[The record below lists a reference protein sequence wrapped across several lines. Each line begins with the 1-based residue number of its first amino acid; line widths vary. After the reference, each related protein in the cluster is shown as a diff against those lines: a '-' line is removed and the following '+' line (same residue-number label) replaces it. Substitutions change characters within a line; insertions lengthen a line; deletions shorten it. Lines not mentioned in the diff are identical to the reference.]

1 MKRRRGLTNY
11 RSSRAFE
18 IFKNCLTIEALEN
31 DLTIKHSKSI
41 YYCIDGSDNWIELPP
56 DTESL
61 PIRLGHRFSVKA
73 ELQPSSE
80 DGIGTMFMSKKCSLS
95 GNIYSITIT
104 DDIENGTINN
114 VEYQFYKLFE
124 NNTGIVYADKLILPS
139 NFVGLYG
146 YAYMF
151 KGCTSLLTTPIMNA
165 NVYNTGGCYSMF
177 EGCTSLTTAP
187 ESLPAAVLSS
197 RCYASMFKDCTS
209 LTAAP
214 DLPASSLAD
223 ECYKDM
229 FNGCSNLN
237 YVKALFDTTATNATT
252 NWLLGVSEDGT
263 FIKSTDAKWD
273 ITGPDG
279 IPEGWVIIN
288 RKPYDSSWKNTSG
301 FNFTGNEYI
310 LTDIDVRNT
319 SYYIETGFTH
329 EDTELDKFRTVFK
342 IVSYDNISL
351 ALKYSNRTDS
361 DVIGYASY
369 WNENTSIPLTGIY
382 SNDQTVI
389 FDSEVI
395 TMGDTSYDVIG
406 SSSNY
411 PMNLMI
417 GNEYTADENGGIS
430 SLGTDSAWIG
440 TINYITIKNSN
451 GHIINQLVPVTK
463 TLESGQIVF
472 GFKDTVSNNVY
483 ECSYINEPPVE
494 SLEYISFNGSQ
505 YMLTD
510 INVNTP
516 PYYLEVKFE
525 DLDETVD
532 KYRPIFGV
540 ISAQADQP
548 DPNSGAY
555 TKCYLS
561 CNYSNNSSSNIIGYA
576 VPWNINEA
584 STTLTCAYS
593 SLNTIE
599 FTPNGVS
606 INGETF
612 SLPAEIRS
620 SEKPM
625 NLMLGNVYYANSNGS
640 VSSFKYNSSNGWL
653 GNIYYVII
661 KDSSGNAIHELRP
674 EKTHLGQYT
683 FRDVI
688 TNKVY
693 YMKNR

>member
-187 ESLPAAVLSS
+187 ELQARDLGISV
-197 RCYASMFKDCTS
+197 YHSMFKDCTS